1 MTAAK
6 KESNVEW
13 TVEKAVQELNSADI
27 TRASSDT
34 RKNTFCKMY
43 KQFSTDQRKQLCES
57 SAVIL
62 KEKFDSSQRLES
74 AIHLLGVAI
83 AQERDWDA
91 ANALLDEVISR
102 ATSAEFLRELS
113 LILLEIADNELSG
126 KASRIPLAQTILV
139 LLTEL
144 GMQLAA
150 NVGRN
155 GLDTRETG
163 RVVEYITTNL
173 LARSNLNNM
182 AMRISL
188 VHYLAKC
195 PLNAQGSLQL
205 NRVISRFGQSLLDDM
220 LTAFFEDK
228 RKGNAAF
235 FFLVEHLNNFFTAS
249 PALAEMSQNVLKH
262 YMLKHPDEFPL
273 FLASYCDF
281 IPKEEIGLTN
291 ATRHIALLLKA
302 AIEVNQRPLADSIG
316 RILLRHLGVFRDA
329 SQNFATIQA
338 ETAVQLATG
347 QGRHAKHPMLEDFLR
362 DVRVFLEPSNA
373 ENPQAKVL
381 TLSRRKPR
389 EVAIK
394 FAKVGEKPS
403 PLEQMLQL
411 AC

>member
-6 KESNVEW
+6 KESTLEW
-13 TVEKAVQELNSADI
+13 TVERAVQELKAADI
-27 TRASSDT
+27 TRAGADA
-34 RKNTFCKMY
+34 RKNSFGKVY
-43 KQFSTDQRKQLCES
+43 KQFTREQRTRLCED
-57 SAVIL
+57 AALVL
-62 KEKFDSSQRLES
+62 KEKFDAEVRLES
-74 AIHLLGVAI
+74 AIYLLGVAI
-83 AQERDWDA
+83 AQERDWEA
-91 ANALLDEVISR
+91 ANALLDAVISK
-102 ATSAEFLRELS
+102 ATSADFLRELS
-113 LILLEIADNELSG
+113 LILLEISDNELSG
-126 KASRIPLAQTILV
+126 KATRVPLAQTILV

-273 FLASYCDF
+273 FLASYCEF
-281 IPKEEIGLTN
+281 IPKEEVGLTN
-291 ATRHIALLLKA
+291 ATRHIALLLKG
-302 AIEVNQRPLADSIG
+302 AIEVNQRPLAESIG
-316 RILLRHLGVFRDA
+316 RILVRHLGVFRDA
-329 SQNFATIQA
+329 SQDFAASQA
-338 ETAVQLATG
+338 DTAVQLATA
-347 QGRHAKHPMLEDFLR
+347 QGRFAKHPMLEEFLR
-362 DVRVFLEPSNA
+362 DVKVFLEPA
-373 ENPQAKVL
+373 PTENTQAKVL
-381 TLSRRKPR
+381 SLSRRKPR
-389 EVAIK
+389 EVVIK

-403 PLEQMLQL
+403 PLEQMIQL
-411 AC
+411 AS